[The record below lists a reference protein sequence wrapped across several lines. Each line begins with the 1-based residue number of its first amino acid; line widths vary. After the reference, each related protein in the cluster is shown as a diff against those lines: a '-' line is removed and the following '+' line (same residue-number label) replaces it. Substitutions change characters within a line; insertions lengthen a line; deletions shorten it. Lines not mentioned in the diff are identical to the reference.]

1 MSTHHGSAAIGE
13 EWHLSLTETETALE
27 LPFFTIEA
35 TNAVYSHERAL
46 PLVEF
51 AAAGIDVAPRA
62 LFVSELT
69 FSRPLPDLGVD
80 PASSRVFGFAKR
92 YARREFAANVR
103 EDGLTDVARVDDRP
117 LARDVG
123 PDGHAFRYDAA
134 YPFDADGLLA
144 ESASGRLLL
153 ASTVWAAIWPTEN
166 SYAMGG
172 GIYPAEALAT
182 AVERQA
188 PGATLAVEDPLDPD
202 PERDREDLFE
212 VLSRVRPSS
221 GA

>member
-69 FSRPLPDLGVD
+69 FSRSLPDLGVD
-80 PASSRVFGFAKR
+80 PASPRVFGFAKR

-103 EDGLTDVARVDDRP
+103 EDGLTDVARTDGRP
-117 LARDVG
+117 LARVDG
-123 PDGHAFRYDAA
+123 PDGHAFRYEAA
-134 YPFDADGLLA
+134 YPFDADALLA
-144 ESASGRLLL
+144 EAASGRLLV
-153 ASTVWAAIWPTEN
+153 ATTVWAGIWPTDN
-166 SYAMGG
+166 SYAMAG
-172 GIYPAEALAT
+172 GIYPTESLRA
-182 AVERQA
+182 AVDRQA
-188 PGATLAVEDPLDPD
+188 PGATLAPDAALDPTPD
-202 PERDREDLFE
+202 RDRETVFD
-212 VLSRVRPSS
+212 VLATATV
-221 GA
+221 